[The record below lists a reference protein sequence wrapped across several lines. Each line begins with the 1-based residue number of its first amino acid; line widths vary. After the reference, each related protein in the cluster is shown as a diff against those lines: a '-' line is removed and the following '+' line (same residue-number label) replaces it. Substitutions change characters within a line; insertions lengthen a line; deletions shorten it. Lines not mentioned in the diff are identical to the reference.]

1 MKRLLGFCFAV
12 TFTLVISGTALAQS
26 IVGSAHDFSSAAWN
40 TSDQICIV
48 CHTTHNADVS
58 VSDAPLWNHEMT
70 SATFTPY
77 SSASMNATVGQP
89 DASSKLCMSCHDGT
103 IAVDNYGG
111 QTGGSHFITGN
122 SLVGTDLSDD
132 HPVSF
137 TYDAALANSDG
148 GLYDPTT
155 ANSGM
160 GGTIS
165 NDMLIGGKVQ
175 CASCH
180 DVHNSQGFS
189 KLLIISNSSSA
200 LCLTC
205 HNK

>member
-1 MKRLLGFCFAV
+1 MKRLSIFNLAV
-12 TFTLVISGTALAQS
+12 ILFFMIGGSAFAQS

-148 GLYDPTT
+148 GLYDPST

-165 NDMLIGGKVQ
+165 NDLLIGGKVQ

-189 KLLIISNSSSA
+189 KLLVISNSSSA

>member
-12 TFTLVISGTALAQS
+12 TFTLVLSGTALAQS